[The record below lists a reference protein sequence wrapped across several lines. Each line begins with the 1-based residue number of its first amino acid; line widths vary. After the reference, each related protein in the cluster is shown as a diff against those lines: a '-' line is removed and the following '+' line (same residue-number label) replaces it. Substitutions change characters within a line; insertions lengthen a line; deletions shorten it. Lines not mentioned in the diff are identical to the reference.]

1 MKIRIKF
8 SKTGPVKFIGHLDMM
23 RYFQKA
29 IRRAGIDV
37 TYSGGYSP
45 HQVMSFAAPLGVGL
59 ESQGEYFDLELNSFT
74 TCDEIKTRL
83 NTAMAEGIQI
93 LSVRILPETAGNA
106 MASVAAAAYE
116 VRFREADLPQF
127 DWKPKLVEFL
137 NQQEIMVMKK
147 TKKSMKE
154 LDLKPFIFSFEIKE
168 DVILFLVDASSAGNI
183 KPSLILQAFMEQNQ
197 QPLSEFALLVTRM
210 ETYGYRDDK
219 EQRELIPLEEIG
231 YLA

>member
-1 MKIRIKF
+1 
-8 SKTGPVKFIGHLDMM
+8 
-23 RYFQKA
+23 
-29 IRRAGIDV
+29 
-37 TYSGGYSP
+37 
-45 HQVMSFAAPLGVGL
+45 
-59 ESQGEYFDLELNSFT
+59 
-74 TCDEIKTRL
+74 
-83 NTAMAEGIQI
+83 
-93 LSVRILPETAGNA
+93 

-210 ETYGYRDDK
+210 ETYGYRDDR